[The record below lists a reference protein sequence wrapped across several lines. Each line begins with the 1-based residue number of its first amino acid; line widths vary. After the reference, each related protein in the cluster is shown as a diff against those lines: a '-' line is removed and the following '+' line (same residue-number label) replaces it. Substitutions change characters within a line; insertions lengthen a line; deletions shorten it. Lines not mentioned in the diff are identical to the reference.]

1 MDPDIDAISRYK
13 KLAVWRECGFEIVG
27 QAISVRSA
35 VSYIKSSG
43 TELAVCFEK
52 PPDLDAVKLTEGLS
66 DIEGTSCIVVSPDI
80 SPERMRACFLN
91 GAADFIH
98 APASETTL
106 KECLSRAV
114 THIKAKGTAAEY
126 RAAAEEYFSELRK
139 TITDETFLDSMET
152 FIADN
157 EKNVASTQSAAEYF
171 GFNKDY
177 FGRLF
182 RKKTGMTFGE
192 FYKRFR
198 MIYAEKLLISGRYK
212 VNEISGMLGFATPD
226 YFTSEFRKYTGR
238 RPLEVKKQK

>member
-1 MDPDIDAISRYK
+1 MDPDIDALSRYK

-35 VSYIKSSG
+35 VSYVKTSG

-52 PPDLDAVKLTEGLS
+52 PPDLDAVKLTEGFA
-66 DIEGTSCIVVSPDI
+66 DIEGTSCIIVSPVS
-80 SPERMRACFLN
+80 SPDRMRQCFLN
-91 GAADFIH
+91 GAADFIP
-98 APASETTL
+98 APASETAL

-114 THIKAKGTAAEY
+114 THIKAKGAAAEY
-126 RAAAEEYFSELRK
+126 RAAAEEFFSELRK
-139 TITDETFLDSMET
+139 TMTDKTFLESLEA
-152 FIADN
+152 FIAEN
-157 EKNVASTQSAAEYF
+157 ENNVVSTQSAAEYF

-182 RKKTGMTFGE
+182 KKNTGMTFGE
-192 FYKRFR
+192 FYKQFR

-226 YFTSEFRKYTGR
+226 YFTSEFRKYSGR
-238 RPLEVKKQK
+238 RPLEVKKNK

>member
-1 MDPDIDAISRYK
+1 MDPDIDALSRYK

-35 VSYIKSSG
+35 VSYVKTSG

-52 PPDLDAVKLTEGLS
+52 PPDLDAVKLTEGFA
-66 DIEGTSCIVVSPDI
+66 DIEGTSCIIVSPVS
-80 SPERMRACFLN
+80 SPDRMRQCFLN
-91 GAADFIH
+91 GAADFIP
-98 APASETTL
+98 APASETAL

-114 THIKAKGTAAEY
+114 THIKAKGAAAEY
-126 RAAAEEYFSELRK
+126 RAAAEEFFSELRK
-139 TITDETFLDSMET
+139 TMTDKTFLESLEA
-152 FIADN
+152 FFAEN
-157 EKNVASTQSAAEYF
+157 ENNVVSTQSAAEYF

-182 RKKTGMTFGE
+182 KKNTGMTFGE

-226 YFTSEFRKYTGR
+226 YFTSEFRKYSGR
-238 RPLEVKKQK
+238 RPLEVKKNK

>member
-1 MDPDIDAISRYK
+1 MDPDIDAVSRYK
-13 KLAVWRECGFEIVG
+13 KLAVWRECGFEIAG

-35 VSYIKSSG
+35 VSYVKSSG
-43 TELAVCFEK
+43 ADLVICFEK
-52 PPDLDAVKLTEGLS
+52 PPDIDAVKLTEGLS
-66 DIEGTSCIVVSPDI
+66 GVEGTSCIIVSPDS
-80 SPERMRACFLN
+80 SPERMRTCFLN
-91 GAADFIH
+91 GAADFIQ

-114 THIKAKGTAAEY
+114 THIKAKGAVTEY
-126 RAAAEEYFSELRK
+126 RAAADEYFPELRR
-139 TITDETFLDSMET
+139 TVTDGKFLDILAE
-152 FIADN
+152 FISEN
-157 EKNVASTQSAAEYF
+157 ENNVVSTQSAAEYF

-182 RKKTGMTFGE
+182 KAKTGMTFGA

-226 YFTSEFRKYTGR
+226 YFTAEFRKYSGR